1 MEILFRSFRLE
12 ALCSNEKALRR
23 KYGPEVAKRI
33 AVRISDLKA
42 ADNLSEMRRLPGRCH
57 ELTGGRSGQLATDL
71 PNGLRLVFRPAGKR
85 KRKDDGG
92 LDWMSVS
99 TVVVIEIVD
108 YH

>member
-23 KYGPEVAKRI
+23 KYGPEIARRI
-33 AVRISDLKA
+33 AVRISDLNA
-42 ADNLSEMRRLPGRCH
+42 AVTLAEMRRLPGRCH
-57 ELTGGRSGQLATDL
+57 ELTGGRSGQLAIDL
-71 PNGLRLVFRPAGKR
+71 PKGRRLVFRPASKW

-99 TVVVIEIVD
+99 TIAVTEIVD